1 MLVLEGVGFLW
12 YYLLYSTLLYDCIT
26 ITQPALWE
34 RNLGTLSGLSAF
46 RDRVPLCALRSL
58 PTATTMP
65 SQAGAGLPCQKA
77 RPRECYRCGGGCPL
91 ILSYICVVVVSLCL
105 LRLGLQLQQQQLLLP
120 RLVQQIIN
128 TTIEL

>member
-1 MLVLEGVGFLW
+1 MLEAVGFLW
-12 YYLLYSTLLYDCIT
+12 YYLLYSTLLYDCMT

-58 PTATTMP
+58 PTAALC
-65 SQAGAGLPCQKA
+65 SLRREQAFHVRRPAPGSVIVVVGAV
-77 RPRECYRCGGGCPL
+77 PL
-91 ILSYICVVVVSLCL
+91 YYNIYVRVVVVSLCL
-105 LRLGLQLQQQQLLLP
+105 LRQGLQLQQQQLLLP
-120 RLVQQIIN
+120 RLVKQIIN

>member
-1 MLVLEGVGFLW
+1 VLEAVGFLW
-12 YYLLYSTLLYDCIT
+12 YYLLYSTLLYDCMT

-58 PTATTMP
+58 PTAALC
-65 SQAGAGLPCQKA
+65 SLRREQAFHVRRPAPGSFIVVVGAV
-77 RPRECYRCGGGCPL
+77 PL
-91 ILSYICVVVVSLCL
+91 YYNIYVRVVVVSLCL

-120 RLVQQIIN
+120 RLVKQIIN
-128 TTIEL
+128 TTIDL